1 MQVIERLK
9 PIRLADGVIIK
20 MRTNK
25 NIEGERKI
33 EEERKGSKKIL
44 LYIEQ
49 KEGKAKRVKECET
62 PKGKRTKLN

>member
-25 NIEGERKI
+25 KHKKRKRKI
-33 EEERKGSKKIL
+33 EEERKGSKKNVTDRT
-44 LYIEQ
+44 EERKSQ
-49 KEGKAKRVKECET
+49 ESKRM
-62 PKGKRTKLN
+62 